1 MISALSFPGAR
12 RYTSTMTIRPA
23 TLADLPRLTEIHNHY
38 VQNTHITFDV
48 RPFAPEQ
55 RVAWFHEHS
64 DGSRHRILVAEEDG
78 VGILGYTASGSFRT
92 KEAYE
97 TTVEV
102 SIACKPEAAGKRI
115 GTQLYEELFTL
126 LGHED
131 VHRVVAGI
139 AQPNPASNALHQRF
153 GFKPIGTFTQVGR
166 KFGKYWD
173 VMWMEK
179 EMPR

>member
-1 MISALSFPGAR
+1 MN
-12 RYTSTMTIRPA
+12 IRA
-23 TLADLPRLTEIHNHY
+23 AALADLPRITEIRNYY
-38 VQNTHITFDV
+38 VENTHITFDV

-64 DGSRHRILVAEEDG
+64 DGRRHRILVLEDDG
-78 VGILGYTASGSFRT
+78 KILGYTATGSFRT

-102 SIACKPEAAGKRI
+102 SVACSPDSTRKGI
-115 GTQLYEELFTL
+115 GSRLYQELFSL
-126 LGHED
+126 LEKED

-139 AQPNPASNALHQRF
+139 AQPNQHSNALQERF
-153 GFKPIGTFTQVGR
+153 GFKKIGTFTEVGR

-173 VMWMEK
+173 VLWMEK
-179 EMPR
+179 PMPQ

>member
-1 MISALSFPGAR
+1 MI
-12 RYTSTMTIRPA
+12 IRA
-23 TLADLPRLTEIHNHY
+23 ASLEDLPRITEIHNYY

-55 RVAWFHEHS
+55 RVPWFHEHS
-64 DGSRHRILVAEEDG
+64 DGRRHRILVAEEDG
-78 VGILGYTASGSFRT
+78 KILGYTATGFFRT

-102 SIACKPEAAGKRI
+102 SVACSPDCTRKGI
-115 GTQLYEELFTL
+115 GSQLYQELFSL
-126 LGHED
+126 LERED

-139 AQPNPASNALHQRF
+139 AQPNPASNLLHERF
-153 GFKPIGTFTQVGR
+153 GFKKIGAFTEVGR

-173 VMWMEK
+173 VLWMEK
-179 EMPR
+179 LMPR